1 MNMERMIEMII
12 AMTLAMLLVTL
23 MLMLDKQMKKHN
35 NNNKAQ
41 KEALMSGRGRR
52 CFYVRGLFM
61 LPSPYTLLDHLPLC
75 PH

>member
-1 MNMERMIEMII
+1 MERMIEMII
-12 AMTLAMLLVTL
+12 AMTMVMLLATL

-35 NNNKAQ
+35 NNNMAQ
-41 KEALMSGRGRR
+41 KEAVMGAGGDGASM
-52 CFYVRGLFM
+52 CRGLFM